1 VSEPTSGD
9 GRDDFERFAEA
20 RHRLEALAAG
30 DGAWRSRLLGAAML
44 LSDVASDL
52 GRLGP
57 GGDDETIGDLQA
69 ALGELG
75 VALENLAGKLADLM
89 SPPAGDD

>member
-1 VSEPTSGD
+1 MNEPASGD
-9 GRDDFERFAEA
+9 GRDDLDRFAEV
-20 RHRLEALAAG
+20 RQRLETLAAG

-52 GRLGP
+52 GGSGP
-57 GGDDETIGDLQA
+57 DGDDETIADLQA

-75 VALENLAGKLADLM
+75 LALENLAGKLADLV
-89 SPPAGDD
+89 SPPAGSD